1 MSEIIKK
8 WYVVR
13 IIGNKEKIAKEYI
26 TKEMGKGLLKH
37 VSDVLVPTEKYYV
50 IKNGKRV
57 SAERNFFPGYLFVE
71 VTFPAFKSDDD
82 QDDSSERKRF
92 EREILGMVQ
101 NGLRELPNVV
111 GFLTEG
117 KERAINPVRQSEI
130 DRILGRV
137 DELIDQD
144 GETLVPFVV
153 GEAVKIIDGP
163 FKDFSGNVEEILEER
178 RKLKVMV
185 RIFGRKSVIELNF
198 AQVTKE

>member
-1 MSEIIKK
+1 MSEITKK

-13 IIGNKEKIAKEYI
+13 IIGNKEKIAKEHI
-26 TKEMGKGLLKH
+26 EKEMGKGMLKH
-37 VSDVLVPTEKYYV
+37 ITDVLVPTEKYFV

-71 VTFPAFKSDDD
+71 ITSPSFKSDNPDD
-82 QDDSSERKRF
+82 VNERKRF
-92 EREILGMVQ
+92 ENEILGIAQ
-101 NGLRELPNVV
+101 DGLRELPNII

-117 KERAINPVRQSEI
+117 KERVINPVRQSEI

-137 DELIDQD
+137 DELSDQD
-144 GETLVPFVV
+144 GEILVPFVV

>member
-1 MSEIIKK
+1 MSEITKK

-26 TKEMGKGLLKH
+26 EKEMGKGMLKH
-37 VSDVLVPTEKYYV
+37 ITDVLVPTEKYFV

-71 VTFPAFKSDDD
+71 ITFPPFKSDNPDD
-82 QDDSSERKRF
+82 ANEQKRF
-92 EREILGMVQ
+92 EKEILGIAQ
-101 NGLRELPNVV
+101 DGLRELPNII

-117 KERAINPVRQSEI
+117 KERVINPVRQSEI

-137 DELIDQD
+137 DELSDQD
-144 GETLVPFVV
+144 GEILVPFVV